1 MSYPAN
7 HTPDARDGVEGLLE
21 QIALKVGAITD
32 EASSVEDKLA
42 AIAVALAAAEA
53 AAAAPAV
60 TLAALGLVD
69 TSAAVKW
76 WYSLGDGT
84 GGLGTNN
91 DVLAQIVLGMD
102 TATKVAWQEALFGAF
117 FIDVTD
123 ATYTIQATDV
133 GKIIRFNRPTDITV
147 TCPKAFAAGFNCC
160 WLQKGNGQVNFTA
173 QAGGSAAVVNVDSHY
188 WSKGPYAV
196 GSLIVES
203 NSDNNSAIW
212 YLAGATAIST

>member
-1 MSYPAN
+1 MSMFSDT
-7 HTPDARDGVEGLLE
+7 TPRAGDDVRITLQKILQQTISNGS
-21 QIALKVGAITD
+21 GASAT
-32 EASSVEDKLA
+32 SVAA
-42 AIAVALAAAEA
+42 AIAAMTVAQINA
-53 AAAAPAV
+53 
-60 TLAALGLVD
+60 TLAELGLVD
-69 TSAAVKW
+69 SSSVVKW

-147 TCPKAFAAGFNCC
+147 TCPKAFVAGFNCC